1 MHSISNDDITDQ
13 NPSEGANKAVKP
25 ACSIH
30 CALFVDCCICRHW
43 STRQFGSLLIY
54 LFMLIQNSLARTVFN
69 TPKTCHITPLLPSL
83 HWLKIK
89 ERIEYRYKLLSLT
102 YNILTTSQTTYLH
115 NLVSLQSPRGTSSSS
130 ITTLSRPESRN
141 ARNLVSWFSGK
152 LLKLL
157 PPDVRF

>member
-1 MHSISNDDITDQ
+1 MVLLIKIPMKVH
-13 NPSEGANKAVKP
+13 NKAVKHVVFIVR
-25 ACSIH
+25 CLLTVVS
-30 CALFVDCCICRHW
+30 VV
-43 STRQFGSLLIY
+43 TRQFRSLSIY
-54 LFMLIQNSLARTVFN
+54 LFMLTQNSLARTVFN

-102 YNILTTSQTTYLH
+102 YNILTTSQATYLH
-115 NLVSLQSPRGTSSSS
+115 NLVSLQSPRGTRSSS
-130 ITTLSRPESRN
+130 IATLSRPESRN

-152 LLKLL
+152 LLQLL